1 MLQTLKNAWRVDEL
15 RRKLIFTAIIL
26 ILYRLG
32 CAIPVPFVDSA
43 TISEW
48 FAGNSENLL
57 GYFSVINGEAFSQ
70 ATLFALSIS
79 PYITASIVM
88 QLLSVAIPALE
99 RLSKEGPEGQKKITQ
114 ITRYVTVVLALVTAF
129 GYYKA
134 LDSRKALTA
143 DGWFVGFVVVFSY
156 CAGAALI
163 MWLGEKIN
171 DHGIGNGISMILF
184 ANIVSSFPSMFNSMI
199 QYGKQGSSDKII
211 YVALAGVVVLMVA
224 IIFFVVWITNSERRI
239 PIQYAK
245 RQMGRRV
252 YGGSSSNLPI
262 KLNMSGVMPI
272 IFAQSIVALP
282 STLALIFGW
291 ETDKGLF
298 QYFSMT
304 SYIGVAVNFALII
317 AFSYFYIT
325 ISFNPIEVA
334 NNLKKNGGT
343 ITGIRP
349 GKPTTDYIVKVLNRI
364 TLIGALFLGFIAVF
378 PQVLNWLFPRLGMGS
393 LVFGGSSLL
402 IVVGVVLE
410 TFRELEGQITMRN
423 YKGFLS

>member
-1 MLQTLKNAWRVDEL
+1 MLQTLKNAWRVDEI
-15 RRKLIFTAIIL
+15 RRKLIFTGIIL
-26 ILYRLG
+26 LLYRLG
-32 CAIPVPFVDSA
+32 CAIPVPFVDSK
-43 TISEW
+43 TIAEW
-48 FAGNSENLL
+48 FSGNADNLL

-88 QLLSVAIPALE
+88 QLLAVAIPALE
-99 RLSKEGPEGQKKITQ
+99 RMSKEGPEGQKKITQ
-114 ITRYVTVVLALVTAF
+114 ITRYVTVALALVTAY
-129 GYYKA
+129 GYYRA
-134 LDSRKALTA
+134 LDSRGALTS
-143 DGWFVGFVVVFSY
+143 DGWFAGLVIVTSY
-156 CAGAALI
+156 CAGASLI

-171 DHGIGNGISMILF
+171 DNGIGNGISMILF
-184 ANIVSSFPSMFNSMI
+184 VNIVSSLPSMFGSAINLVKEG
-199 QYGKQGSSDKII
+199 GKQYIASV
-211 YVALAGVVVLMVA
+211 VAIAVIMVA
-224 IIFFVVWITNSERRI
+224 IVFFVVWITNSERRI
-239 PIQYAK
+239 PVQYAK
-245 RQMGRRV
+245 RQMGRKV
-252 YGGSSSNLPI
+252 YGGTSTNLPI

-272 IFAQSIVALP
+272 IFAQSIVTLP

-291 ETDKGLF
+291 KTDSGFF

-325 ISFNPIEVA
+325 ISFNPVEVA

-364 TLIGALFLGFIAVF
+364 TFIGALFLGFIAVF
-378 PQVLNWLFPRLGMGS
+378 PQVIYWLFPNSGMAS
-393 LVFGGSSLL
+393 MVFGGSSLL
-402 IVVGVVLE
+402 IVVGVILE

>member
-32 CAIPVPFVDSA
+32 CAIPVPFVDSEA
-43 TISEW
+43 ISEW
-48 FAGNSENLL
+48 FSGNQGNLF

-88 QLLSVAIPALE
+88 QLLAVAIPALE
-99 RLSKEGPEGQKKITQ
+99 RMSKEGPEGQKKITQ
-114 ITRYVTVVLALVTAF
+114 ITRYVTVVLALITAF
-129 GYYKA
+129 GYYRA
-134 LDSRKALTA
+134 LDSRDALTA
-143 DGWFVGFVVVFSY
+143 NGWFVGFVIVFAY
-156 CAGAALI
+156 CAGASLI

-171 DHGIGNGISMILF
+171 DNGIGNGISMILF
-184 ANIVSSFPSMFNSMI
+184 VNIVSSFPNMFSNMLN
-199 QYGKQGSSDKII
+199 YAEMGKNDKKFYI
-211 YVALAGVVVLMVA
+211 ALAVVVLIMVA
-224 IIFFVVWITNSERRI
+224 IVFFVVWITNSERRI
-239 PIQYAK
+239 PVQYAK
-245 RQMGRRV
+245 RQMGRKI
-252 YGGSSSNLPI
+252 YGGTSTNLPI

-291 ETDKGLF
+291 DTTKGFF

-317 AFSYFYIT
+317 AFAYFYIT

-378 PQVLNWLFPRLGMGS
+378 PQVLNWLFPTLGMGT

-423 YKGFLS
+423 YKGFLN